1 MEIFI
6 PNLVDKLENP
16 QGGGKKTLWVFEL
29 DYPNAYLNWEKLE
42 PAIASWL
49 FLLEHKVQIL
59 KKKAKE
65 HKEMVRDMD
74 RQIKHI
80 HELQEQNRNLA
91 KKCSALNIQNKALIE
106 YRK

>member
-6 PNLVDKLENP
+6 PDLVDKLEKP
-16 QGGGKKTLWVFEL
+16 VKEKRTLGVFEL

-65 HKEMVRDMD
+65 HKGMVKDME
-74 RQIKHI
+74 RQIEHI
-80 HELQEQNRNLA
+80 HNLQEHNHWLVE
-91 KKCSALNIQNKALIE
+91 KCKRLEITNKALIE

>member
-6 PNLVDKLENP
+6 PDLVDKLEKP
-16 QGGGKKTLWVFEL
+16 VKEKRTLGVFEL

-49 FLLEHKVQIL
+49 FLLEHKVQML
-59 KKKAKE
+59 KKRAKE

-74 RQIKHI
+74 RQTEHI
-80 HELQEQNRNLA
+80 HKLQEQNRNLI
-91 KKCSALNIQNKALIE
+91 KKCTNLSIQNKALIE